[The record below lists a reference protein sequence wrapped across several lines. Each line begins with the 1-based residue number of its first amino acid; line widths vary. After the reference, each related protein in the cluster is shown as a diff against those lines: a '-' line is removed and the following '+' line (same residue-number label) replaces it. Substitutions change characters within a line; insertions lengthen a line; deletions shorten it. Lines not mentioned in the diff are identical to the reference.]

1 MNNTRYKT
9 KSIEDCL
16 KILLRN
22 DNEFIVLYDDYF
34 TLQLWSYD
42 GDIIIQKTGDNFT
55 LTIRELTEEYE
66 RINDNE

>member
-1 MNNTRYKT
+1 VSKTKYKT

-22 DNEFIVLYDDYF
+22 DNELIVLYDDYF

-42 GDIIIQKTGDNFT
+42 GDIIIQSTGDNFT